1 MSAHKA
7 AHPIIIVRKKADHHD
22 DEHGGAWK
30 VAYADFVTAMM
41 ALFIVLWLLSASEQ
55 VQKAVGGYFQDP
67 TGQGRQT
74 GTTRSGVGETLS
86 LTEKQL
92 SQLKDK
98 VQQAMKQIPALKDMP
113 NQIRMT
119 ITAEGLRIDL
129 LETKGGLFF
138 ANGDPKPTGT
148 GGELLQVLAG
158 ELAKLPNK
166 VVIEGH
172 TDSTPYGRPDY
183 SNWELS
189 ADRANAARRI
199 LTDAG
204 LDPSRVAE
212 VRGFADQRLLLKDDP
227 TNPSNRRISII
238 VRNDEAG
245 PTAAGKEGGAG
256 KQGGAGKPNATL
268 PNPASASAAAPG
280 KAGSS
285 AATPSA
291 ATPSAIA
298 TPAAPPAAPPAAGA
312 PTAPAKSASPAAA
325 TPLPAGKK

>member
-1 MSAHKA
+1 LSAHKNVQ
-7 AHPIIIVRKKADHHD
+7 PIVIIRKKVDHHD

-41 ALFIVLWLLSASEQ
+41 ALFIVLWLLSASEK

-67 TGQGRQT
+67 TGKGRQT
-74 GTTRSGVGETLS
+74 GTTRSGVSETLS
-86 LTEKQL
+86 LNEKQL
-92 SQLKDK
+92 KEIKDK
-98 VQQAMKQIPALKDMP
+98 VQEAMKQIPALKDMQ

-138 ANGDPKPTGT
+138 ENGDPKPTVAGDQLLKMLAN
-148 GGELLQVLAG
+148 ELT
-158 ELAKLPNK
+158 KLPNK
-166 VVIEGH
+166 IVIEGH
-172 TDSTPYGRPDY
+172 THSTPFGREDY

-204 LDPSRVAE
+204 LDVNRIAE

-238 VRNDEAG
+238 VRNQTYNDLDQ
-245 PTAAGKEGGAG
+245 PSPKVAAA
-256 KQGGAGKPNATL
+256 AAKPERPSAVML
-268 PNPASASAAAPG
+268 PAS
-280 KAGSS
+280 
-285 AATPSA
+285 
-291 ATPSAIA
+291 
-298 TPAAPPAAPPAAGA
+298 
-312 PTAPAKSASPAAA
+312 
-325 TPLPAGKK
+325 GKK